1 MKIPLDNFNACDDFF
16 VMVID
21 ALILTAGM
29 KMMKMDNLDE
39 VPSDLYVAD
48 PQNFWMLPKEDRL
61 ELIQTIAMKI
71 VDMFV
76 DVSFN
81 DHKDFTYVD
90 KTNLYARNL
99 LSLGLFYFEYSDAIR
114 EGDGE
119 RVLRCWHYM
128 LPMFISSGRKN
139 YAIEA
144 FNLLLQH
151 DFSLPPRQAAEL
163 IWGRFVNTSGLPGRN
178 ISNDLHMEHLNRV
191 IKTSIQN
198 LGSSKTEA
206 AITRLGKVLRI
217 LNPVLQN
224 FDQDTGVS
232 SISGKHKKPKEDK
245 DINIIL
251 KNLSSSFNI
260 IPHRTYSSFPNP
272 RDPLHAINLQD
283 LLTWIIDHLTSR

>member
-119 RVLRCWHYM
+119 RVLRCWRYM

-151 DFSLPPRQAAEL
+151 DFSLPPRQAAKL

-178 ISNDLHMEHLNRV
+178 ISNDLHMIVSLRRLFRILEAVKQKQLLQDWEKYYEFLIQCYKILIKILVFLPHLGSTRSP
-191 IKTSIQN
+191 KKTRTSI
-198 LGSSKTEA
+198 L
-206 AITRLGKVLRI
+206 
-217 LNPVLQN
+217 
-224 FDQDTGVS
+224 F
-232 SISGKHKKPKEDK
+232 
-245 DINIIL
+245 
-251 KNLSSSFNI
+251 
-260 IPHRTYSSFPNP
+260 
-272 RDPLHAINLQD
+272 
-283 LLTWIIDHLTSR
+283 